1 MRILVA
7 TAGSWGDVLPL
18 IPAVRALKGRKHEVT
33 MAVPPI
39 FVRSLKRVG
48 VETARVAGVLKP
60 DRINRFQG
68 AVSSNRDGN
77 ALFESYWRDLLLPD
91 AEATVRDLLPFAETA
106 DLIVSDRFN
115 IAAYVASARLGI
127 PRISVGWPGC
137 VRSDDYSPPA
147 DVMNRVDIAGGFA
160 PTARWANHI
169 AWEGQL
175 DWARDRLDGIT
186 NDLLDRLGADPL
198 DASPFNL
205 QLRADALLLTWH
217 ESLLP
222 SPPDWPAGVTQVGYP
237 YTDDVPELSIG
248 DVDGFLNAGRP
259 PVLVCFGT
267 AIAVGA
273 HELYLQV
280 VERLLSRRE
289 RVLVLGPEI
298 GLPRDGSWFAARYL
312 PLSDVAHRCRA
323 VVHHGGPGTVIGAL
337 RAGAPSL
344 VIPQFMDQ
352 PQNAALV
359 QHLGTGAGLRP
370 WEVDERSLDEALDR
384 VLADDTTSRA
394 QALASVLKSEPDPG
408 SRLADHIEALGS
420 GHSHVDPH

>member
-1 MRILVA
+1 MRIVVA
-7 TAGSWGDVLPL
+7 AAGSWGDVLPL
-18 IPAVRALKGRKHEVT
+18 IPAVRALEGRKHEVT

-39 FVRSLKRVG
+39 FVRSLKRAG

-60 DRINRFQG
+60 DRINHFQG

-91 AEATVRDLLPFAETA
+91 AEATVRDLLPLAETA

-127 PRISVGWPGC
+127 PRMSVGWPGC

-147 DVMNRVDIAGGFA
+147 DVMSRVDIAGGFA
-160 PTARWANHI
+160 PTARRANHI

-175 DWARDRLDGIT
+175 DWARDKLDGIT

-222 SPPDWPAGVTQVGYP
+222 SSPDWPAGVTQVGYP
-237 YTDDVPELSIG
+237 YTDDVPEVSIG

-267 AIAVGA
+267 AIAAGA

-312 PLSDVAHRCRA
+312 PLSEVAHRCRA

-394 QALASVLKSEPDPG
+394 QELASVLKSEPDPG
-408 SRLADHIEALGS
+408 SRLADHIEALG
-420 GHSHVDPH
+420 